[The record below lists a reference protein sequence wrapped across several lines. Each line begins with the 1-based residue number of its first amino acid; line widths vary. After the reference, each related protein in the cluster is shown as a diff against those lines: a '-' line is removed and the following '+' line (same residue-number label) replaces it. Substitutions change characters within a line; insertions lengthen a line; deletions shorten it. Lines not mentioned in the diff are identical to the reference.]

1 MGSMVEGTAR
11 VRTAPPATVDFA
23 RQLRRRMS
31 LPEVTLWRE
40 LRLRPGGLKFRRQH
54 PVGPYVEDFF
64 CMCAKLVV
72 EVDGDG
78 HGIGDRPEQ
87 DERRDAFLTARGLR
101 VVRVA
106 ARDVLGNCSAVVD
119 HILAEAA
126 PAAPSTVLRSPSPD
140 EGGF

>member
-1 MGSMVEGTAR
+1 MVEGAAW
-11 VRTAPPATVDFA
+11 VRTAPPATVDFT

-31 LPEVTLWRE
+31 LPEVILWRE

-64 CMCAKLVV
+64 CVCAKLVV

-87 DERRDAFLTARGLR
+87 DERRDAFLAARGLR

-106 ARDVLGNCSAVVD
+106 ARDVLGDCSAVVD